1 MAQQRT
7 LGTVKAGPLFSLTW
21 VLVTLLVLGALVA
34 LVRARE
40 VRIQHQTQVLARAE
54 SLGPI
59 VSIAPLQRGGEQRL
73 AVYPGDVH
81 GYFESPIYPKVSG
94 YVKAVLVDK
103 GMAVKR
109 DQLLVV
115 IDSPELDRQ
124 VRSAEATY
132 RLAVLT
138 DRRNQVLVAQHVVS
152 QQQADTSHQQM
163 LADLANW
170 QALTEMKAYER
181 VTAPYDGIITARNVD
196 PGALVTMAAAS
207 QTAAMP
213 MVAMARLDPVRVYV
227 QMPQDD
233 AALVQDGDPA
243 VVTVSQLPGREFRGK
258 VTRNAGALVNGSRTM
273 LVEVDLPN
281 PELTLRPGMYAEVR
295 ITLSSN
301 SSMPL
306 VPDDAVVY
314 ENGKIFVPVVRGDRV
329 HLVQVALGYDDGL
342 RSEVIR
348 GLKGNEMIALTL
360 GQSARDG
367 ELVQPQI
374 ERPAR

>member
-1 MAQQRT
+1 MAQQRN

-21 VLVTLLVLGALVA
+21 IVVTLIVLTGLVA

-40 VRIQHQTQVLARAE
+40 VRLQHQTQVLARAE

-103 GMAVKR
+103 GTRVKAG
-109 DQLLVV
+109 QLLVV
-115 IDSPELDRQ
+115 IESPELDRQ
-124 VRSAEATY
+124 VRAAEATY

-138 DRRNQVLVAQHVVS
+138 DRRNQVLLAQHVVS
-152 QQQADTSHQQM
+152 QQQADTSHQEM

-170 QALTEMKAYER
+170 QSLSAMKGYEQ
-181 VTAPYDGIITARNVD
+181 VTAPYAGIITARNVD
-196 PGALVTMAAAS
+196 PGALVAMATAS
-207 QTAAMP
+207 QTTAMP
-213 MVAMARLDPVRVYV
+213 VVTLARLDPVRVYV

-243 VVTVSQLPGREFRGK
+243 VVTVSQLPGREFQGK

-273 LVEVDLPN
+273 LVEVDLAN
-281 PELTLRPGMYAEVR
+281 PDFILRPGMYAEVR

-314 ENGKIFVPVVRGDRV
+314 ENGKIFVPVVKDDRV

-360 GQSARDG
+360 GQSAQDG
-367 ELVQPQI
+367 ELVQPLL
-374 ERPAR
+374 EHPAR